1 LPQSPSQPRSEISFS
16 RKLAWRL
23 ETLAYDSVS
32 LLLRLLPFRLA
43 SKLGSCLLRLI
54 GPLSSKHKIAKTG
67 IDIAFP
73 DLSETERAR
82 ILRDQW
88 GNLGRT
94 FAEFPLMHRI
104 KAFAPGSR
112 VSITGIEHLERH
124 HPAILISGHFANWEV
139 MATVLT
145 QSSQTVRITYR
156 KLNNPY
162 MDARIINQRQ
172 KYGTKFLVQKSTHR
186 GGRELFLALQNNEG
200 IAILNDQKF
209 NEGIA
214 LPFFGTE
221 TMTNLKLRESA
232 KRMSKPAWGKFW
244 ILPKVIFAP
253 IPASGSGRIGAG
265 PNITIN
271 PRKRSNARRRAT
283 VLKALGQD
291 CGYAISTASTDAG
304 LSSARASL
312 SLRFAHPV

>member
-1 LPQSPSQPRSEISFS
+1 MPQSPSQPRSEISFS

-73 DLSETERAR
+73 DLSETERAH

-221 TMTNLKLRESA
+221 TMTATGAVRLALKTGRPIVS
-232 KRMSKPAWGKFW
+232 MSVTRQGSKFE
-244 ILPKVIFAP
+244 V
-253 IPASGSGRIGAG
+253 
-265 PNITIN
+265 TIN
-271 PRKRSNARRRAT
+271 PPFELEITGEREADVKAGVGQILDFTESYIRANPGQWFWTHRRWP
-283 VLKALGQD
+283 KHH
-291 CGYAISTASTDAG
+291 YK
-304 LSSARASL
+304 SSQK
-312 SLRFAHPV
+312 V

>member
-67 IDIAFP
+67 
-73 DLSETERAR
+73 TERAR

-145 QSSQTVRITYR
+145 QSSQTVTDYQSAAKIRYEI
-156 KLNNPY
+156 PC
-162 MDARIINQRQ
+162 
-172 KYGTKFLVQKSTHR
+172 TKIHAPR
-186 GGRELFLALQNNEG
+186 GA
-200 IAILNDQKF
+200 
-209 NEGIA
+209 
-214 LPFFGTE
+214 
-221 TMTNLKLRESA
+221 
-232 KRMSKPAWGKFW
+232 
-244 ILPKVIFAP
+244 
-253 IPASGSGRIGAG
+253 
-265 PNITIN
+265 
-271 PRKRSNARRRAT
+271 
-283 VLKALGQD
+283 
-291 CGYAISTASTDAG
+291 
-304 LSSARASL
+304 
-312 SLRFAHPV
+312 